1 MELGS
6 AIEFRYVWLGYD
18 KAAEQGSKFVGGE
31 ISELAE
37 LSQNAHLRG
46 VMEAHAPLL
55 DIGGGENIGEFG
67 ALQNIR
73 FGPEL
78 DISKHA
84 VRVGEQ
90 PTADIGAVVAL

>member
-1 MELGS
+1 M
-6 AIEFRYVWLGYD
+6 
-18 KAAEQGSKFVGGE
+18 GGE
-31 ISELAE
+31 IAERAE
-37 LSQNAHLRG
+37 LPQSAHLRG

-67 ALQNIR
+67 TLQNVR
-73 FGPEL
+73 FGPEP

>member
-1 MELGS
+1 MR
-6 AIEFRYVWLGYD
+6 AW
-18 KAAEQGSKFVGGE
+18 QGSKLLGGE

-37 LSQNAHLRG
+37 LSQNANLRG

-55 DIGGGENIGEFG
+55 DIGSGENIGEFG
-67 ALQNIR
+67 ALQNVR
-73 FGPEL
+73 FGPEP

-90 PTADIGAVVAL
+90 PTPDIGNFIPL